1 MCVRSIEI
9 QLVETKWWYVDAWT
23 NHVSRF
29 QCLLIFAINSNLN
42 AFVHVRIDYGFEN
55 NLIFN
60 FMFEILHKR
69 IAINSSWN
77 ASRISFKMGNFIFR
91 TSLMLLGGF
100 QFQWFNNE
108 IRSFRKCLT
117 KWFFFIWD
125 SEQNP

>member
-1 MCVRSIEI
+1 MCSFDWDSISWNQMMI
-9 QLVETKWWYVDAWT
+9 CWCMDK
-23 NHVSRF
+23 SRQSISMF
-29 QCLLIFAINSNLN
+29 IIFAINSNLN

-100 QFQWFNNE
+100 QFQWFNNQ
-108 IRSFRKCLT
+108 IRSFRKCLM